1 MKKSKLTGTLAV
13 GGGLKYAVVPYII
26 TGEENNGYSKGDIL
40 DANYVKQLINNATP
54 NDISAD
60 TLTLHSGTISTDN
73 GFGVSSSPGIILVT
87 RVANAPTSGK
97 NNIVVNILNKR

>member
-40 DANYVKQLINNATP
+40 DANYVKQLINNVIP
-54 NDISAD
+54 NNISAD
-60 TLTLHSGTISTDN
+60 TLELHSGTISTDN
-73 GFGVSSSPGIILVT
+73 GFGIFDKT
-87 RVANAPTSGK
+87 
-97 NNIVVNILNKR
+97 LNKYSISNY